1 MAARPRHH
9 DGGAAGR
16 RGVGGPPGSRGAG
29 SVGRPARAAGR
40 WRVARVALRGV
51 GARPPREDVVG
62 RSARGRRGRTSS
74 AGRRVGPTR
83 GGGCHAGRRGALGT
97 DAGVAP
103 RVPGES
109 VAQNGDL
116 GRRDGSGSGRW
127 ASRDGQVG
135 LGECADSRA
144 PRRGGGCEPL
154 RQAGQGGWATRR
166 AGWTKLEKRTIS
178 PPQPADALARSHRRC
193 ATANRRPGGWRA
205 AVTERIGFS
214 PSVWDSHE
222 PSRAPGTG
230 VVRGGVFDGQPG
242 APGRR
247 RLHPTHAR
255 DDDGDAHGLV
265 SVQDEP

>member
-1 MAARPRHH
+1 VAARPRR
-9 DGGAAGR
+9 GRGPVTTMAGR
-16 RGVGGPPGSRGAG
+16 RDGAG

-40 WRVARVALRGV
+40 RWAARLALRGV
-51 GARPPREDVVG
+51 GAGPPREDVVG
-62 RSARGRRGRTSS
+62 RSARRPDAWWGL
-74 AGRRVGPTR
+74 P
-83 GGGCHAGRRGALGT
+83 HGASRPLGT

-116 GRRDGSGSGRW
+116 GRWDGSGSGRW

-144 PRRGGGCEPL
+144 PRRGGWCEPL
-154 RQAGQGGWATRR
+154 RQAEQGGWATRR
-166 AGWTKLEKRTIS
+166 AGWTKLDKRTIS

-193 ATANRRPGGWRA
+193 ATANRRPGDPRGP
-205 AVTERIGFS
+205 VTERIGFS
-214 PSVWDSHE
+214 PLVWDSHD
-222 PSRAPGTG
+222 PSPAPGTG
-230 VVRGGVFDGQPG
+230 VVRGWVFDGQPG

>member
-1 MAARPRHH
+1 MAARPRR
-9 DGGAAGR
+9 GRGPVTTMAAR
-16 RGVGGPPGSRGAG
+16 RDGAG

-40 WRVARVALRGV
+40 RWAARLALRGV
-51 GARPPREDVVG
+51 GGSRGSRCGA
-62 RSARGRRGRTSS
+62 SARGRRGRTSS
-74 AGRRVGPTR
+74 AGRRVGPAR
-83 GGGCHAGRRGALGT
+83 GGGCHTGRRGALGT

-144 PRRGGGCEPL
+144 PRRGGWCEPL
-154 RQAGQGGWATRR
+154 RQAEQGGWATRR
-166 AGWTKLEKRTIS
+166 AGWTKLDKRTIS

-193 ATANRRPGGWRA
+193 ATANRRPGDPRGP
-205 AVTERIGFS
+205 VTERIGFS
-214 PSVWDSHE
+214 PLVWDSHD

-230 VVRGGVFDGQPG
+230 VVRGWEFDGQPG